1 MSTLDLQHRWAA
13 VMMDSY
19 GLPPLALVSGRGCR
33 VVDADGSSYLD
44 FIAGIAVSSLG
55 HAHPAIVNAVTEQ
68 VNALAHT
75 SNLAMHQPGVALA
88 EKLQSLLADDDC
100 SSDIKVFFTNDGTE
114 ANECAIKMARL
125 HGRKLDPA
133 GGRLRLV
140 STDNSFHGR
149 TLGSLSITGNPGKRT
164 PFEPLPG
171 PVTFLPYGDVDALK
185 AAVDSSVAA
194 VFLEPTQGEGGVV
207 PAPEGYLQAAR
218 EICDASGA
226 LLVIDEVQ
234 SGIGRT
240 GEWFAST
247 ASGVRPDILTL
258 AKGLGGGLPI
268 GSCIGIGA
276 AATLLTPGSHGSTF
290 GGNPVSCAA
299 ALAVLTTI
307 ESEGLL
313 AGVRAVGAELH
324 AGLLAID
331 SPLLLGVRGSGLWRG
346 LVLAEDLAAEVES
359 VARGRGLLVNA
370 VKPNV
375 IRLAPP
381 LIVSSEEVA
390 EAVGVIAAALA
401 EVSAAQP
408 SKGAR
413 S

>member
-1 MSTLDLQHRWAA
+1 
-13 VMMDSY
+13 
-19 GLPPLALVSGRGCR
+19 
-33 VVDADGSSYLD
+33 
-44 FIAGIAVSSLG
+44 
-55 HAHPAIVNAVTEQ
+55 
-68 VNALAHT
+68 
-75 SNLAMHQPGVALA
+75 
-88 EKLQSLLADDDC
+88 
-100 SSDIKVFFTNDGTE
+100 
-114 ANECAIKMARL
+114 
-125 HGRKLDPA
+125 
-133 GGRLRLV
+133 
-140 STDNSFHGR
+140 
-149 TLGSLSITGNPGKRT
+149 
-164 PFEPLPG
+164 
-171 PVTFLPYGDVDALK
+171 
-185 AAVDSSVAA
+185 
-194 VFLEPTQGEGGVV
+194 
-207 PAPEGYLQAAR
+207 
-218 EICDASGA
+218 
-226 LLVIDEVQ
+226 
-234 SGIGRT
+234 
-240 GEWFAST
+240 
-247 ASGVRPDILTL
+247 VRPDILTL